1 MVLFTLSMPAIEID
15 NLSKSFRLYT
25 RKTESAIERFLMLKR
40 SRFEKLWALKDI
52 TLKVDEGRV
61 VGIIGPNGSG
71 KSTLLK
77 ILSRI
82 YMPDSGSYNVN
93 GNVAAL
99 LELGAG
105 FHPELTGRENIF
117 LNGSI
122 LGLSR
127 KEIKDRFDEIVDFSG
142 LEKFLDTP
150 IKNYSSGMVV
160 RLGFSVAMAID
171 PEVLLID
178 EVLGVG
184 DLNFSKKSFLKIKSF
199 AESGRTILF
208 VSHDLSV
215 VGSFADEV
223 VWLDEGKMRGQGNPE
238 DIINGYMQDLQ
249 IRREDV
255 HSKGRA
261 LQSELHR
268 ERSGSGEITI
278 EQVSFFDHNGDEKY
292 LFSAGENMKIVIDYN
307 AHKPIKSHSLY
318 LAFHAFDGRMVIGPI
333 LRPYDAPVD
342 GPGKISATL
351 RNFPLLKG
359 EYFLSVGLF
368 QDDWINAYDLHDRY
382 YRFTITQPSE
392 WGIKGEIYV
401 PADIE
406 YLS

>member
-1 MVLFTLSMPAIEID
+1 MPAIEIK

-40 SRFEKLWALKDI
+40 SRYEKLWALKDI
-52 TLKVDEGRV
+52 NLTVEKGRV

-82 YMPDSGSYNVN
+82 YRPNGGTFMVN

-122 LGLSR
+122 LGLTR
-127 KEIKDRFDEIVDFSG
+127 REIKDRFDEIVEFSG
-142 LEKFLDTP
+142 LERFLDSP

-160 RLGFSVAMAID
+160 RLGFSVAMSID

-199 AESGRTILF
+199 AEAGRTILF

-223 VWLDEGKMRGQGNPE
+223 VWLDEGRIRGQGNPE
-238 DIINGYMQDLQ
+238 EIINAYMQDLQ
-249 IRREDV
+249 IRREEI

-261 LQSELHR
+261 LQADLQR
-268 ERSGSGEITI
+268 ERSGSGEVTI
-278 EQVSFFDHNGDEKY
+278 DGVRLFAGDGEEKY
-292 LFSAGENMKIVIDYN
+292 LFNAGDDMTVEIDFE
-307 AHKPIKSHSLY
+307 AHKPIDSHSLY
-318 LAFHAFDGRMVIGPI
+318 LAIHAFDGRMIVGPI
-333 LRPYDAPVD
+333 LRPYEAPINEK
-342 GPGKISATL
+342 GKIIATFHGL
-351 RNFPLLKG
+351 PLLKG

-368 QDDWINAYDLHDRY
+368 RDDWVNAYDFHDRY
-382 YRFTITQPSE
+382 YRFTVTQPSE
-392 WGIKGEIYV
+392 WGIKGQIY
-401 PADIE
+401 ARCDLE
-406 YLS
+406 YLNE

>member
-1 MVLFTLSMPAIEID
+1 MPVIEIKD
-15 NLSKSFRLYT
+15 LSKSFRLYT

-40 SRFEKLWALKDI
+40 SRYEILWALKNVNL
-52 TLKVDEGRV
+52 TVEKGKV

-77 ILSRI
+77 VLSMI
-82 YMPDSGSYNVN
+82 YRPDSGEFKVV

-127 KEIKDRFDEIVDFSG
+127 REIKAKFNEIVEFSG

-150 IKNYSSGMVV
+150 IKNFSSGMIV

-171 PEVLLID
+171 PDVLLID

-199 AESGRTILF
+199 AESGKTILF

-223 VWLDEGKMRGQGNPE
+223 VWLDNGQVRGQGTPE
-238 DIINGYMQDLQ
+238 SIISAYMQDLQ
-249 IRREDV
+249 IRREEV
-255 HSKGRA
+255 HSRGRA
-261 LQSELHR
+261 HLAEGQ
-268 ERSGSGEITI
+268 RSRTGSGEVKI
-278 EQVSFFDHNGDEKY
+278 EKVRFFGSNGEEKY
-292 LFSAGENMKIVIDYN
+292 LFNAGEDMSVTIAYEALQKI
-307 AHKPIKSHSLY
+307 PSHSLY
-318 LAFHAFDGRMVIGPI
+318 LAIHSFDGRMIIGPI
-333 LRPYDAPVD
+333 LRPYEAPIE
-342 GPGKISATL
+342 GRGEIKLTINKLPI
-351 RNFPLLKG
+351 LKG

-368 QDDWINAYDLHDRY
+368 HDDWVNAYDLHDKF
-382 YRFTITQPSE
+382 YRFTVTQPTE
-392 WGIKGEIYV
+392 WGIKGEIYLPV
-401 PADIE
+401 DIE
-406 YLS
+406 YLNR

>member
-1 MVLFTLSMPAIEID
+1 MSAIEVR
-15 NLSKSFRLYT
+15 NVSKSFRLYT

-40 SRFEKLWALKDI
+40 SRYERLWALKDI
-52 TLKVDEGRV
+52 NLTVEEGRV
-61 VGIIGPNGSG
+61 VGVIGPNGSG

-77 ILSRI
+77 ILTRI
-82 YMPDSGSYNVN
+82 YRPDTGTFEVK

-105 FHPELTGRENIF
+105 FHPELTGRENIY

-127 KEIKDRFDEIVDFSG
+127 REINDRFDQIVEFSG

-150 IKNYSSGMVV
+150 IKNYSSGMAV
-160 RLGFSVAMAID
+160 RLGFSVAMSVD
-171 PEVLLID
+171 PDVLLID

-184 DLNFSKKSFLKIKSF
+184 DLNFSKKSFMKIKSF

-223 VWLDEGKMRGQGNPE
+223 IWLDEGRIRGQGLPE
-238 DIINGYMQDLQ
+238 DIVNAYMQDLQ
-249 IRREDV
+249 VRREEI

-261 LQSELHR
+261 LQAEMQR
-268 ERSGSGEITI
+268 ERSGTGEMTI
-278 EQVSFFDHNGDEKY
+278 DGVRLFSSDGVERY
-292 LFSAGENMKIVIDYN
+292 LFTAGEDMRVSVDYK
-307 AHKPIKSHSLY
+307 AHQEIPSHSLY
-318 LAFHAFDGRMVIGPI
+318 LALHSFDGRMVIGPI
-333 LRPYDAPVD
+333 LRPYEAPIA
-342 GPGKISATL
+342 GKGTIEAVFRGL
-351 RNFPLLKG
+351 PLLKG

-368 QDDWINAYDLHDRY
+368 RDDWVNPYDLHDRY
-382 YRFTITQPSE
+382 YRFTVSQPGE
-392 WGIKGEIYV
+392 WGIKGEIYAACDV
-401 PADIE
+401 E
-406 YLS
+406 YLSG

>member
-1 MVLFTLSMPAIEID
+1 MVAIEIN

-40 SRFEKLWALKDI
+40 SKYEKLWALKDI
-52 TLKVDEGRV
+52 NLTVGKGRV

-82 YMPDSGSYNVN
+82 YRPDTGTFTVN

-105 FHPELTGRENIF
+105 FHPELTGRENIY

-127 KEIKDRFDEIVDFSG
+127 REIQERFDEIVEFSG
-142 LEKFLDTP
+142 LKKFLDTP
-150 IKNYSSGMVV
+150 IKNFSSGMVV

-184 DLNFSKKSFLKIKSF
+184 DLNFSKKSFMKIKSF
-199 AESGRTILF
+199 AEAGRTILF

-223 VWLDEGKMRGQGNPE
+223 VWLDEGKVRGQGDPSE
-238 DIINGYMQDLQ
+238 IINLYMQDLQ
-249 IRREDV
+249 IRREEV

-261 LQSELHR
+261 LQAEMQR
-268 ERSGSGEITI
+268 ERSGSGEVTI
-278 EQVSFFDHNGDEKY
+278 ESVKFYDSSGKEKY
-292 LFSAGENMKIVIDYN
+292 LFNAGEDMTIRVHYKAHQRID
-307 AHKPIKSHSLY
+307 SHSLY
-318 LAFHAFDGRMVIGPI
+318 LAYHAFDGRMVIGPI
-333 LRPYDAPVD
+333 LRPYEAPVENE
-342 GPGKISATL
+342 GTIEVTFPKL
-351 RNFPLLKG
+351 PLLKG
-359 EYFLSVGLF
+359 EYYLSVGLF
-368 QDDWINAYDLHDRY
+368 RDDWINAYDLHDRY
-382 YRFTITQPSE
+382 YRFTVTQPSE
-392 WGIKGEIYV
+392 WGIKGEIYA
-401 PADIE
+401 PAEIE
-406 YLS
+406 YLSN

>member
-1 MVLFTLSMPAIEID
+1 MSAIEIT

-40 SRFEKLWALKDI
+40 SHYEVLWALKDI
-52 TLKVDEGRV
+52 NLTVEQGRV

-77 ILSRI
+77 ILSKI
-82 YMPDSGSYNVN
+82 YRPESGEYKLN
-93 GNVAAL
+93 GKVAAL

-127 KEIKDRFDEIVDFSG
+127 KAIRSRFDEIVEFSG

-160 RLGFSVAMAID
+160 RLGFSVAMSID

-223 VWLDEGKMRGQGNPE
+223 LWLDQGRIKGQGPPE
-238 DIINGYMQDLQ
+238 DMISAYIKDLQ
-249 IRREDV
+249 IRRDEI
-255 HSKGRA
+255 HSRGRV
-261 LQSELHR
+261 LERLGLR
-268 ERSGSGEITI
+268 ERSGSGEILI
-278 EQVSFFDHNGDEKY
+278 DEVRLFGSNGQEKY
-292 LFSAGENMKIVIDYN
+292 LFNAGEEMVVQVHYTAQKT
-307 AHKPIKSHSLY
+307 IKSHSVY
-318 LAFHAFDGRMVIGPI
+318 LALHSFDGRMVVGPI
-333 LRPYDAPVD
+333 LRPYEAPLN
-342 GPGKISATL
+342 GKGEL
-351 RNFPLLKG
+351 RVSFRMLPLLKG
-359 EYFLSVGLF
+359 EYFLSVGF
-368 QDDWINAYDLHDRY
+368 FHNDWVNAYDFHDKY
-382 YRFTITQPSE
+382 FKFTVTQPAE
-392 WGIKGEIYV
+392 WGLKGEIYA
-401 PADIE
+401 PIDIE
-406 YLS
+406 YLTN

>member
-1 MVLFTLSMPAIEID
+1 MPVIEIR
-15 NLSKSFRLYT
+15 NLSKCFRLYT
-25 RKTESAIERFLMLKR
+25 SKTESAIERFLMLKR
-40 SRFEKLWALKDI
+40 SRYEKLWALDDI
-52 TLKVDEGRV
+52 NLDVNEGRV
-61 VGIIGPNGSG
+61 VGVIGPNGSG

-82 YMPDSGSYNVN
+82 YRPDKGSYKVN

-122 LGLSR
+122 LGLTR
-127 KEIKDRFDEIVDFSG
+127 KEIRSKFDSIVEFSG
-142 LEKFLDTP
+142 LERFLDSP

-184 DLNFSKKSFLKIKSF
+184 DLNFSKKSFEAIKSF
-199 AESGRTILF
+199 AEQGRTILF

-223 VWLDEGKMRGQGNPE
+223 VWLDEGKIRGFGKPD
-238 DIINGYMQDLQ
+238 DIIKQYMQDLQ
-249 IRREDV
+249 IRREDM

-261 LQSELHR
+261 ILDGMQK
-268 ERSGSGEITI
+268 ERSGSGEMTI
-278 EQVSFFDHNGDEKY
+278 ERVRFFGSDGEEKY
-292 LFSAGENMKIVIDYN
+292 LFTAGDDLNVVVDIKAHSKID
-307 AHKPIKSHSLY
+307 SHSLY
-318 LAFHAFDGRMVIGPI
+318 LSFHAFDGRMLIGPL
-333 LRPYDAPVD
+333 LRPYDAPME
-342 GPGKISATL
+342 GESRINIRFPTL
-351 RNFPLLKG
+351 PLLKG
-359 EYFLSVGLF
+359 EHFLSVGLF
-368 QDDWINAYDLHDRY
+368 HDDWVNAYDFHDRF
-382 YRFTITQPSE
+382 YRFTVSQPTE

-401 PADIE
+401 NAEVE
-406 YLS
+406 YLK

>member
-1 MVLFTLSMPAIEID
+1 MAAIEIN

-40 SRFEKLWALKDI
+40 SRYEKLWALKDI
-52 TLKVDEGRV
+52 NLTVGEGRV

-77 ILSRI
+77 VLSRI
-82 YMPDSGSYNVN
+82 YRPDTGTYTVN

-127 KEIKDRFDEIVDFSG
+127 KEIRERFDEIVEFSG

-150 IKNYSSGMVV
+150 IKNFSSGMVV

-184 DLNFSKKSFLKIKSF
+184 DLNFSKKSFMKIKSF
-199 AESGRTILF
+199 AEAGRTILF

-223 VWLDEGKMRGQGNPE
+223 VWLDEGKVRGQGNPSE
-238 DIINGYMQDLQ
+238 IINLYMQDLQ
-249 IRREDV
+249 IRREEI

-261 LQSELHR
+261 IQADMQR

-278 EQVSFFDHNGDEKY
+278 ESVKFFDNSGMEKY
-292 LFSAGENMKIVIDYN
+292 LFNAGEDMTVRIGYK
-307 AHKPIKSHSLY
+307 AHQEIKSHSLY

-333 LRPYDAPVD
+333 LRPYEAPVGNEGD
-342 GPGKISATL
+342 IEITFPRL
-351 RNFPLLKG
+351 PLLKG
-359 EYFLSVGLF
+359 EYYMSVGLF
-368 QDDWINAYDLHDRY
+368 RDDWINAYDLHDRY

-392 WGIKGEIYV
+392 WGIKGEIYA
-401 PADIE
+401 PAEIE
-406 YLS
+406 YLSN

>member
-1 MVLFTLSMPAIEID
+1 MPAIEIRD
-15 NLSKSFRLYT
+15 LSKSFRLYT
-25 RKTESAIERFLMLKR
+25 SKTESAIERFLMLKR
-40 SRFEKLWALKDI
+40 SRYERLWALKDI
-52 TLKVDEGRV
+52 NLTVQEGRV

-77 ILSRI
+77 VLSRI
-82 YMPDSGSYNVN
+82 YRPDTGTFAVN

-122 LGLSR
+122 LGLTR
-127 KEIKDRFDEIVDFSG
+127 REIVKRFDEIVDFSG

-223 VWLDEGKMRGQGNPE
+223 VWLDEGMIRGQGNPME
-238 DIINGYMQDLQ
+238 IINSYMQDLQ
-249 IRREDV
+249 IRRDEI

-261 LQSELHR
+261 LQAEAQR
-268 ERSGSGEITI
+268 ERTGSGEVTI
-278 EQVSFFDHNGDEKY
+278 EQVRMLDSRGEEKY
-292 LFSAGENMKIVIDYN
+292 LFNAGEDMTVDISYK
-307 AHKPIKSHSLY
+307 AREPIGSHSLY

-333 LRPYDAPVD
+333 LRPYEAPIE
-342 GPGKISATL
+342 GAGGIRIRFPGL
-351 RNFPLLKG
+351 PLLKG
-359 EYFLSVGLF
+359 EYFLSAGLF
-368 QDDWINAYDLHDRY
+368 RDDWVNAYDLHDRY
-382 YRFTITQPSE
+382 YRFTVTQPSD
-392 WGIKGEIYV
+392 WGIKGEIYA
-401 PADIE
+401 PAEIE

>member
-1 MVLFTLSMPAIEID
+1 MAAIEIHD
-15 NLSKSFRLYT
+15 LSKSFRLYT
-25 RKTESAIERFLMLKR
+25 SKTESAIERFLMLKR
-40 SRFEKLWALKDI
+40 SRFEKLWALKDVNL
-52 TLKVDEGRV
+52 TVEQGRV

-77 ILSRI
+77 VLSNI
-82 YMPDSGSYNVN
+82 YRPDSGSFKLN

-122 LGLSR
+122 LGLTH
-127 KEIKDRFDEIVDFSG
+127 KEIKKRFNEIVEFSG

-160 RLGFSVAMAID
+160 RLGFSVAMSID

-223 VWLDEGKMRGQGNPE
+223 VWLDEGRIRGQGSPQ
-238 DIINGYMQDLQ
+238 DIINAYMQDLQ
-249 IRREDV
+249 IRREDF

-261 LQSELHR
+261 LQAEMHR
-268 ERSGSGEITI
+268 ERSGSGEMTI
-278 EQVSFFDHNGDEKY
+278 EQVRFYDAGGEEKY
-292 LFSAGENMKIVIDYN
+292 LFVSGEDMKVSIDYKT
-307 AHKPIKSHSLY
+307 HKPIGSHSLY
-318 LAFHAFDGRMVIGPI
+318 LSFHAFDGRTVIGPI
-333 LRPYDAPVD
+333 LRPYEAPLD
-342 GPGKISATL
+342 GKGTIQVVFPKL
-351 RNFPLLKG
+351 PLLKG
-359 EYFLSVGLF
+359 EWFLSVGLF
-368 QDDWINAYDLHDRY
+368 QDDWVNAYDFHDRY
-382 YRFTITQPSE
+382 YRFTVTQPVE
-392 WGIKGEIYV
+392 WGMKGEIYA
-401 PADIE
+401 PAEIE

>member
-1 MVLFTLSMPAIEID
+1 MVLFPDRMSAIEIN
-15 NLSKSFRLYT
+15 NLSKCFRLYT
-25 RKTESAIERFLMLKR
+25 SKTESAIERFLMLKR
-40 SRFEKLWALKDI
+40 SRYEKLWALKDI
-52 TLKVDEGRV
+52 DLRVETGRV

-82 YMPDSGSYNVN
+82 YRPDTGSFIVN

-122 LGLSR
+122 LGMTR
-127 KEIKDRFDEIVDFSG
+127 RGIMARFDEIVEFSG

-199 AESGRTILF
+199 AESGKTILF

-223 VWLDEGKMRGQGNPE
+223 VWLDEGKIRGQGDPE
-238 DIINGYMQDLQ
+238 EIINSYMQDLQ
-249 IRREDV
+249 IRREEV

-261 LQSELHR
+261 IQADLQR
-268 ERSGSGEITI
+268 ERSGSGEMTI
-278 EQVSFFDHNGDEKY
+278 ERVKFFDSAGEEKY
-292 LFSAGENMKIVIDYN
+292 LFTAGDDMKVTIDFK
-307 AHKPIKSHSLY
+307 AHKEIGSHSLY
-318 LAFHAFDGRMVIGPI
+318 LSFYSFDGRMVIGPI
-333 LRPYDAPVD
+333 LRPYEAPVE
-342 GPGKISATL
+342 GEGTIEVAFPGL
-351 RNFPLLKG
+351 PLLKG
-359 EYFLSVGLF
+359 EWFLSIGLF
-368 QDDWINAYDLHDRY
+368 HDDWINAYDLHDRY
-382 YRFTITQPSE
+382 YRFTVTQPTE
-392 WGIKGEIYV
+392 WGIKGEIYA
-401 PADIE
+401 PAEIE
-406 YLS
+406 YLT